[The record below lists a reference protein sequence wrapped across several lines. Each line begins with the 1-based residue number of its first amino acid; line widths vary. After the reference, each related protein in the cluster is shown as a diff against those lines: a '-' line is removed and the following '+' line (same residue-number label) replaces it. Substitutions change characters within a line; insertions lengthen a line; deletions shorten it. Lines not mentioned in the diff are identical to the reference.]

1 MPRILLSFLVGVFSA
16 VAWFIGG
23 EFFEGHGGHPVQE
36 NVAGCV
42 ALILYVVLGQFLL
55 PRDPTSP
62 TAEDWR
68 VRASMAAP
76 LVLLVF
82 LILTTEGGNQF
93 LPLVLMLGAG
103 CTGVLLGGILARSL
117 ARSAAADTVRAAAK
131 LKLLGST
138 GAALFSVV
146 FVILFALVV
155 PANFANSDLPRSAGV
170 GIMVVAV
177 LHAMFAATALWTT
190 RQGKAPVGP
199 ALFGFLM
206 TLFLV
211 LVGATPPNSPAMR
224 TASIAL
230 FLCAALDMVVCA
242 CCVGVAIRRQDVQPF
257 LEGHP

>member
-1 MPRILLSFLVGVFSA
+1 MPRILLSILIGVFSA

-23 EFFEGHGGHPVQE
+23 SFFEGHGGHPVRE

-42 ALILYVVLGQFLL
+42 ALILYVVLGQFLI
-55 PRDPTSP
+55 PRDPTAP

-76 LVLLVF
+76 LLLFVF

-93 LPLVLMLGAG
+93 FPLLLMLGAG
-103 CTGVLLGGILARSL
+103 CTGVLLGGILARSV
-117 ARSAAADTVRAAAK
+117 ARAAQPDMARAAARSK
-131 LKLLGST
+131 LVGNT
-138 GAALFSVV
+138 CAALYAGV

-155 PANFANSDLPRSAGV
+155 PANVGNTNLPRSAG
-170 GIMVVAV
+170 GGMMVVAV
-177 LHAMFAATALWTT
+177 LHALFAAAVLWRT

-211 LVGATPPNSPAMR
+211 LLGAAFENGPAMR

-242 CCVGVAIRRQDVQPF
+242 CCAGVAIQCQDVHPF
-257 LEGHP
+257 PESHP

>member
-1 MPRILLSFLVGVFSA
+1 MPRILLSILIGVFSA

-23 EFFEGHGGHPVQE
+23 SFFEGHGGHPVPE

-55 PRDPTSP
+55 PRDPIAD

-76 LVLLVF
+76 LLLFVF

-117 ARSAAADTVRAAAK
+117 ARSATADTARAAARS
-131 LKLLGST
+131 KLLGST
-138 GAALFSVV
+138 GAALYAGV

-155 PANFANSDLPRSAGV
+155 PANLGNNDLPRSAGV

-177 LHAMFAATALWTT
+177 LHAMFAATALWRT
-190 RQGKAPVGP
+190 RQGKAPIGP

-206 TLFLV
+206 PLFLV

-242 CCVGVAIRRQDVQPF
+242 CCVSVAIQRQHVPPF
-257 LEGHP
+257 PEGHL